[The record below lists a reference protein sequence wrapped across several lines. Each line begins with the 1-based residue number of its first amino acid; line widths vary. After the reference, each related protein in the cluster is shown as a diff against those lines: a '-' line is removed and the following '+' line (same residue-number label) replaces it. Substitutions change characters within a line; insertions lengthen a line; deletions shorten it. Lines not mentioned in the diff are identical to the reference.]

1 MPVALGKTRKA
12 LPIAALRK
20 NYVAFLEIYE
30 EKPVLDFFK
39 PAGMENIQ
47 TQQKHPSFQRT

>member
-1 MPVALGKTRKA
+1 VPVALGKTRKA